1 MKGINKAI
9 IVGTL
14 GREQEAERRQAEG
27 ASALAKALAEHE
39 ARIAEYVHKAQVAA
53 AAHAARLAGR
63 PSDDMIIDALCERFK
78 ADRLTVVAWLE
89 DMTLD
94 PSDAEEAA

>member
-1 MKGINKAI
+1 MNTEIKA
-9 IVGTL
+9 
-14 GREQEAERRQAEG
+14 RETEEER
-27 ASALAKALAEHE
+27 
-39 ARIAEYVHKAQVAA
+39 KAQVAA

-94 PSDAEEAA
+94 ASEAEEAA